1 MNRVLGYVLNIIGI
15 LILMTII
22 DLYFYKFSDF
32 LGVFLFILIIEST
45 VAILRSVEE
54 EVEY

>member
-1 MNRVLGYVLNIIGI
+1 VNRVLGYVLNIIGI